1 MSAATSK
8 LDNALSEAEGL
19 LDQIKSDM
27 GRLDG
32 QPLDK
37 RRALD
42 VEIERKISS
51 LENLLNKMTADL
63 RSVTQQSSK
72 SFYEGEIKNYRAEHS
87 KVIEELRQK
96 RRAAENDPAL
106 RQQQQL
112 ANNYE
117 KSNQI
122 NNNLDEAI
130 RTGNNT
136 LATGNTIMATLVDD
150 RKHLEHIDSN
160 LDKIDQQAEQGNK
173 TTKDM
178 LRRACCNGVI
188 AWIIVILLA
197 IIFFASLGYKIHKN
211 NNKSK

>member
-27 GRLDG
+27 VRLDG

-42 VEIERKISS
+42 AEIERKISQ
-51 LENLLNKMTADL
+51 LENLLNKMTSDL
-63 RSVTQQSSK
+63 RQVTQQSSK
-72 SFYEGEIKNYRAEHS
+72 SFYEGEIKNYRSEHS

-96 RRAAENDPAL
+96 RRAAENDPTL

-117 KSNQI
+117 KSNQV
-122 NNNLDEAI
+122 NDNLDEAI
-130 RTGNNT
+130 RLGNNT
-136 LATGNTIMATLVDD
+136 LSTGNTIMTTLVDD

-160 LDKIDQQAEQGNK
+160 LDKIGAQADQGNK

-178 LRRACCNGVI
+178 LRRACCNGFI
-188 AWIIVILLA
+188 AWLIVILLA
-197 IIFFASLGYKIHKN
+197 AIFIASLAYKITKKN
-211 NNKSK
+211 KK